1 MSSPDNNKKNPDQG
15 AFSDAKKDLKPL
27 FDSILEKGKS
37 TTSMEGVIQKLEEIG
52 LNSNNLR
59 LEKELLGFLK
69 KTKGDESKID
79 FDQFADFILNTSSD
93 LIHKVALRKVSIP
106 EFQEFCK
113 DIENIFEKVK
123 NIKEGEVSGKGDK
136 DYFAVSICTVD
147 GQRHHYGDKN
157 EKFLLQSVC
166 KAVNY
171 AIALHECGEE
181 KVHKHV
187 GREPSGRGYNGLI
200 LNEEN
205 LPHNPMINAGA
216 IMTCSMIKPEL
227 TVAKRHQHVMDIW
240 TKLSGGEPVEF
251 RKQEL
256 DDSGESNSRNMA
268 LAYHMLEKDAYPKD
282 TDIYKTMELYKRCC
296 YIKADVDQLSVVAA
310 TLGNGG
316 ICPTTGEKVFNS
328 DDIRDCLSLMLSCGM
343 YDYSGEFAFLVG
355 LPAKSGVSGALMVVI
370 PGLMGIAIYSPPIDD
385 MGNTVRGVAFC
396 KDLVDQYR
404 FHIYDHIVDATNS
417 KKDPRKQQLHQKT
430 EAINSLLWAAS
441 YGSII
446 EVQNLLAQGVSPNAA
461 NYDQR
466 TSLHL
471 AAAEGH
477 YAVAEYLLK
486 TGTKVNARDR
496 WGKTPLYDA
505 EFGNHTKTASLIRK
519 YKGIT

>member
-27 FDSILEKGKS
+27 FDSILNKGKS
-37 TTSMEGVIQKLEEIG
+37 TTSMDDILQKMEDIG
-52 LNSNNLR
+52 ISSNDLR
-59 LEKELLGFLK
+59 LERELSDFLK

-93 LIHKVALRKVSIP
+93 LIHKVALRKISIP
-106 EFQEFCK
+106 EFQEFCE
-113 DIENIFEKVK
+113 DIEKIFDKVK
-123 NIKEGEVSGKGDK
+123 SIKDGEVSGDGDK
-136 DYFAVSICTVD
+136 NYFAVSICTVD

-171 AIALHECGEE
+171 AIALHEWGED

-200 LNEEN
+200 LNQEN

-216 IMTCSMIKPEL
+216 IMTCSLIKPEV

-240 TKLSGGEPVEF
+240 SKLCGGEQVEF
-251 RKQEL
+251 SKQEL
-256 DDSGESNSRNMA
+256 DDSDESNSRNMA
-268 LAYHMLEKDAYPKD
+268 LAYHMLEKDAYPEG
-282 TDIYKTMELYKRCC
+282 TDIYQTMDLYKRCC
-296 YIKADVDQLSVVAA
+296 FIKADVDQLAVAA
-310 TLGNGG
+310 ASLANGG
-316 ICPTTGEKVFNS
+316 ICPTTGEKIFNS

-396 KDLVDQYR
+396 RELVEQYR
-404 FHIYDHIVDATNS
+404 FHIYDHIVDARNT

-441 YGSII
+441 QGSLI
-446 EVQNLLAQGVSPNAA
+446 EVQNLLAQGVPPTSA

-466 TSLHL
+466 TCLHL

-477 YAVAEYLLK
+477 YAVVEYLLK
-486 TGTKVNARDR
+486 NGAQVNARDR
-496 WGKTPLYDA
+496 WGRTALSDA
-505 EFGNHTKTASLIRK
+505 YFGNHSKTAALIKRS
-519 YKGIT
+519 KGVM